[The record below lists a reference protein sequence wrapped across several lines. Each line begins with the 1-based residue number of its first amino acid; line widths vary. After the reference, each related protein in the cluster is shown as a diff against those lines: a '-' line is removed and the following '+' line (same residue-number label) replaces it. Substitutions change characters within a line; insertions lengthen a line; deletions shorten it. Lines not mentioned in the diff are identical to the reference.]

1 MNLKNLKH
9 KYRKNVK
16 RYKTDWVS
24 SDNDTI
30 DDSQLNY
37 TTDFHVEDNSDRPL
51 SERLQP
57 ITTKYEPVRQT
68 TPIISITMPEQYQ
81 TQDFEYSYPISQ
93 AQNQL
98 AQEEMK
104 QYQQALQLNEQLKQE
119 INAKYKGLGQKE
131 RDKLVEQYSSPIKQT
146 NNPSQMMSDVSDINF
161 NYEARH
167 KNGKLDIPVS
177 IKSVHKMKN
186 LIAAMHAGMKIIKVD
201 GQNVIDLMNATPEQI
216 KKYQYEKRKVKGTDT
231 IQIMNI
237 IEETVSKDW
246 LLKYDSGQVIESI
259 DEYVTTSQSQDK
271 LDKMRRITDYYN
283 GNKLNTSKDDIEKY
297 QDEVVKD
304 IESLIKENRG
314 Y

>member
-186 LIAAMHAGMKIIKVD
+186 LIAALHAGMKIIKVD

>member
-37 TTDFHVEDNSDRPL
+37 TTDFHVEDNSDKPL

-81 TQDFEYSYPISQ
+81 AQDFEYSYPISQ

-98 AQEEMK
+98 AQEEVK
-104 QYQQALQLNEQLKQE
+104 RYQQALQLNEQLKQE
-119 INAKYKGLGQKE
+119 INDKYKGVGQKE

-146 NNPSQMMSDVSDINF
+146 DNPSQMMSDVSDINF

-186 LIAAMHAGMKIIKVD
+186 LIAAMHVGMKIIKVD
-201 GQNVIDLMNATPEQI
+201 GQNVIDLMAATPEQI

-237 IEETVSKDW
+237 IEETVAKDW
-246 LLKYDSGQVIESI
+246 LLKYDSGQVVEAI
-259 DEYVTTSQSQDK
+259 DEYVTTDQSQDK
-271 LDKMRRITDYYN
+271 LDKMRRITDYYS
-283 GNKLNTSKDDIEKY
+283 GNKLNTSKDDIEQY

-304 IESLIKENRG
+304 IESLIEENRG

>member
-1 MNLKNLKH
+1 MNLKKLKH

-16 RYKTDWVS
+16 RYKTDWVA

-37 TTDFHVEDNSDRPL
+37 TTDFHVEDNSDKPL

-57 ITTKYEPVRQT
+57 ITTKYEPVRQVA
-68 TPIISITMPEQYQ
+68 PVISITMPEQYQ
-81 TQDFEYSYPISQ
+81 TQDFEYSYPLSQ

-98 AQEEMK
+98 AQEEVK

-119 INAKYKGLGQKE
+119 INDKYRGLGQKE

-146 NNPSQMMSDVSDINF
+146 DNPSQMMSDASDINF

-186 LIAAMHAGMKIIKVD
+186 LIAAMHVGMKIIKVD
-201 GQNVIDLMNATPEQI
+201 GQNVIDLMGATPEQI

-237 IEETVSKDW
+237 IEETVAKDW
-246 LLKYDSGQVIESI
+246 ILKYDSGQVIEAI
-259 DEYVTTSQSQDK
+259 DEYVTTNQSQDK

-283 GNKLNTSKDDIEKY
+283 GNKLNTSKDDIGMY

>member
-16 RYKTDWVS
+16 HYKTDWVS

-37 TTDFHVEDNSDRPL
+37 TTDFHVEDNSDKPL

-57 ITTKYEPVRQT
+57 ISTKYEPVRQT
-68 TPIISITMPEQYQ
+68 TPIISITMPEEYQ
-81 TQDFEYSYPISQ
+81 TQDFEYSYPIDQ
-93 AQNQL
+93 A
-98 AQEEMK
+98 
-104 QYQQALQLNEQLKQE
+104 QALQLNEQLKQE
-119 INAKYKGLGQKE
+119 INDKYKGLGQKE
-131 RDKLVEQYSSPIKQT
+131 RDKLVEQYSSRVKQT
-146 NNPSQMMSDVSDINF
+146 DNPSQMMSDASDINF
-161 NYEARH
+161 NYETRH
-167 KNGKLDIPVS
+167 KNGKLDVAVS

-186 LIAAMHAGMKIIKVD
+186 LIAAMHVGMKIIKVD
-201 GQNVIDLMNATPEQI
+201 GQNVIDLMGATPEQI

-237 IEETVSKDW
+237 IEETVTKDW
-246 LLKYDSGQVIESI
+246 FLKYDSDQLIEAI
-259 DEYVTTSQSQDK
+259 DEYVTTEESQDK
-271 LDKMRRITDYYN
+271 LDKMRRITDFYN
-283 GNKLNTSKDDIEKY
+283 GNKLNTSEDDIEKY

-304 IESLIKENRG
+304 IESLIKENIG

>member
-9 KYRKNVK
+9 KYRKTVK
-16 RYKTDWVS
+16 RYKTDWTA

-37 TTDFHVEDNSDRPL
+37 TTDFHVEDNSDKPL

-57 ITTKYEPVRQT
+57 ITTKYEPVRQVA
-68 TPIISITMPEQYQ
+68 PIVSITMPEEYQ

-93 AQNQL
+93 AQQQL
-98 AQEEMK
+98 AQKEVE

-119 INAKYKGLGQKE
+119 INDKYKGLGQKE

-146 NNPSQMMSDVSDINF
+146 DNPSQMMSDASDINF
-161 NYEARH
+161 NYETRH
-167 KNGKLDIPVS
+167 KNGKLDIPVPLKS
-177 IKSVHKMKN
+177 IHKMKN
-186 LIAAMHAGMKIIKVD
+186 LIAAMHAGMKIMKVD
-201 GQNVIDLMNATPEQI
+201 GQNVIDLMGSTPEQI

-237 IEETVSKDW
+237 IEETVSKEW
-246 LLKYDSGQVIESI
+246 FLKYDSDQVIGGI